1 MCTLTELPSLSQTLA
16 RTHTVVAVS
25 VEPFDF
31 ADNSNAERNLNVTL
45 LNHVLASLFRKQHY
59 LQSSR
64 VGKWHVID
72 VWKAMENVEARGGME
87 GSGNGGG
94 RASARGGGASGE
106 REKRR
111 GSEAPD
117 GVHYGSGVFQ
127 TRKLE
132 LLMEAAS
139 AVAATQG
146 LVRIKCGKEGSV
158 HAGCGKDGS
167 QETFSQL
174 SRGLPPMPPQPQ
186 PPPPPLPFCPPDW
199 AAETGR
205 GAWEAALDGTYR
217 FGPRRRLGGGDCRI
231 RRFSAGD
238 AIRCLANR
246 HVLLMGDSLTRYQY
260 LALASMVNTG
270 AFVSRQG
277 IQAALSNERG
287 GGEDRKGV
295 HKGPHLC
302 MPAGWG
308 SWREH
313 YLQSSAFFEGRE
325 MCQCWR
331 PEGIE
336 FFKEHVENRFFHEP
350 SSNISISYIQV
361 FGRLPVHGFLPV
373 SAEGSHILRPE
384 LYGASEEEAE
394 KEGRGVEWDWEG
406 DAPAVLEQVLGEGFA
421 DVLVFNTGLWGEVTD
436 REYIERLLS
445 AGERA
450 VCPARGG
457 DEEGEEG
464 GERERDEGA
473 GRQGMGGEERDRE
486 RERKFKETEKRQ
498 RTGLCLWRTTS
509 RRFVCDTAKED
520 GRGEGRGGGG
530 GGARMW
536 DKYDRACPRRDWIAE
551 DVGDA
556 VVRQRVAERA
566 RLGGGWELLDVGTQ
580 ELGQVCRWTV
590 FFWTRSRSL
599 SRCLSLSL
607 SLSGCSCSCSCRF
620 CCYAFSVLPRVGADL
635 KRASERARERQVD
648 SLFHSLLCCRGCLVQ
663 RQGVAGLKGACG
675 QLCHAH
681 IVTSGLVVVCL
692 VTGCVCG
699 SRASASVRVRGN
711 DPRAAASHLPPG

>member
-1 MCTLTELPSLSQTLA
+1 VFSIDRVCPLTELPSLSQTLA
-16 RTHTVVAVS
+16 RTHTVVAMS

-45 LNHVLASLFRKQHY
+45 LNHVLASLFRNQHY
-59 LQSSR
+59 LQNSR
-64 VGKWHVID
+64 VGGWHVID
-72 VWKAMENVEARGGME
+72 VWKAMENVEERGGVE
-87 GSGNGGG
+87 GSGRGGG
-94 RASARGGGASGE
+94 RASAGEGGAWGE

-117 GVHYGSGVFQ
+117 GVHYGSGAFQ

-139 AVAATQG
+139 AAAAAPQG
-146 LVRIKCGKEGSV
+146 LVRMECGKECGKEGSV

-167 QETFSQL
+167 EETCSQL
-174 SRGLPPMPPQPQ
+174 PRGPPPIPPHPQ
-186 PPPPPLPFCPPDW
+186 PPPPPPPFCPPDW
-199 AAETGR
+199 AAEMGR

-217 FGPRRRLGGGDCRI
+217 LEPRRRLGGGDCRM

-246 HVLLMGDSLTRYQY
+246 HVLLMGDSVTRYQY
-260 LALASMVNTG
+260 LALASMVNAG

-277 IQAALSNERG
+277 IQAALSHERG
-287 GGEDRKGV
+287 GSDRKGV

-373 SAEGSHILRPE
+373 SADGSHILRPE

-450 VCPARGG
+450 VCPAKGG
-457 DEEGEEG
+457 DEEGEERR
-464 GERERDEGA
+464 ETERDEGA
-473 GRQGMGGEERDRE
+473 RRQGMDGEERDRE
-486 RERKFKETEKRQ
+486 RERDFKETEKRQ

-520 GRGEGRGGGG
+520 GRGKGRGGGG
-530 GGARMW
+530 GGPRTW

-551 DVGDA
+551 DVDDA
-556 VVRQRVAERA
+556 VVKQRVAERA

-580 ELGQVCRWTV
+580 ELGQV
-590 FFWTRSRSL
+590 FFWTLCSFGRARA
-599 SRCLSLSL
+599 RPRALSLSL
-607 SLSGCSCSCSCRF
+607 SRIRSRDARVTVPASLQ
-620 CCYAFSVLPRVGADL
+620 VL
-635 KRASERARERQVD
+635 
-648 SLFHSLLCCRGCLVQ
+648 LL
-663 RQGVAGLKGACG
+663 
-675 QLCHAH
+675 
-681 IVTSGLVVVCL
+681 
-692 VTGCVCG
+692 
-699 SRASASVRVRGN
+699 
-711 DPRAAASHLPPG
+711 